1 MGVRIQELP
10 ETTGINKEDLL
21 IVEDG
26 QGTKKGTVQQLD
38 EALGVSQLKED
49 LVDISEDVSQMI
61 TYEQTEQEFKAS
73 GNLISDNWDS
83 TGVGGYYDGNGNY
96 VENPSYRWFRMNG
109 VRNEYEFYTYN
120 LTGVCFIHVF
130 SGEPSSSTFVRRYS
144 STDSSLPTESNKAVV
159 PSNYI
164 VIVGN
169 TSSSSIKIKANNKVV
184 IKYGEKLSEIENMA
198 NSSKE
203 VADSANEKA
212 NNALNISE
220 DVSQMITYEQTEQE
234 FKASGNLISDNW
246 DSTGVGGYYDGN
258 GNYVEN
264 PSYRWFRMNGV
275 RNEYEFYTY
284 NLTGVCFIHV
294 FSGEPSSSTFVR
306 RYSSTDSSL
315 PTESNKAV
323 VPSNYIVIVGNT
335 SSSSIKI
342 KANNKVVI
350 KYGEKLSEIE
360 NMANSSKEVAD
371 SANEKANNAL
381 NISETI
387 APKVEKS
394 NELIITQDQCEYLG
408 NYIVGSDG
416 ALTENTS
423 YFAYK
428 YTIPHNGRWHMNNLG
443 YSSYG
448 FLGVYNG
455 EPSPSTFNQEIGR
468 KLGSDTSSWDFNLS
482 TGDVVVL
489 SVNKVSSINFKM
501 YFEYSMEVRPTLF
514 MHNMKIAWFGDS
526 ISQLQL
532 LPHRIAEYIGCVVE
546 DCSFAGAPLTYG
558 AEAYQGTGFMSLSS
572 QIISGDFSELEN
584 ALSKQT
590 SVTDDKRANADR
602 LEALNFNTI
611 TDIVVMAGTHDLN
624 NDYVTTSTDLT
635 KFKNGMR
642 TAIENILDNF
652 PHICM
657 RFISNPYRG
666 DITVDRH
673 GNSLADFV
681 NAEKEVCEEY
691 NIPYY
696 DLLHKCGINS
706 HNVGYYL
713 MNDKLHQNENGD
725 ILLAQ
730 KCAKWLMS
738 N

>member
-49 LVDISEDVSQMI
+49 LVDISEDVSQII
-61 TYEQTEQEFKAS
+61 TYEQTEQEFKA
-73 GNLISDNWDS
+73 
-83 TGVGGYYDGNGNY
+83 
-96 VENPSYRWFRMNG
+96 
-109 VRNEYEFYTYN
+109 
-120 LTGVCFIHVF
+120 C
-130 SGEPSSSTFVRRYS
+130 
-144 STDSSLPTESNKAVV
+144 
-159 PSNYI
+159 
-164 VIVGN
+164 
-169 TSSSSIKIKANNKVV
+169 
-184 IKYGEKLSEIENMA
+184 
-198 NSSKE
+198 
-203 VADSANEKA
+203 
-212 NNALNISE
+212 
-220 DVSQMITYEQTEQE
+220 
-234 FKASGNLISDNW
+234 GNLISDNW

-489 SVNKVSSINFKM
+489 SVNKISSINFKM

-514 MHNMKIAWFGDS
+514 LRNMKIAWFGDS

-584 ALSKQT
+584 SLSKQT
-590 SVTDDKRANADR
+590 SVTEDKRANADR

-611 TDIVVMAGTHDLN
+611 TDIVVMAGTNDLN
-624 NDYVTTSTDLT
+624 NDYVATSTDLT

-666 DITVDRH
+666 DITVDKH
-673 GNSLADFV
+673 GNSLADLV

-738 N
+738 H